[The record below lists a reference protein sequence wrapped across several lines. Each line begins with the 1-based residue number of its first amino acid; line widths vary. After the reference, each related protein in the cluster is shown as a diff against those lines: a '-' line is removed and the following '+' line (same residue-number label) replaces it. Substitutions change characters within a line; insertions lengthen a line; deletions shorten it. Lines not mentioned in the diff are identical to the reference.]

1 VSALRL
7 ASFQLAWRE
16 LRSGVRGFGVFL
28 ACLALGVAA
37 IAGVASLS
45 RSLSDS
51 LAHQGSVILGG
62 DAALSLSAREATPVE
77 QNYLEERGRVAV
89 VATMRAMARVTGQ
102 ASQDSATEDNATLVE
117 LKAVDSNYPLTGD
130 ITLNPDSGLLTALA
144 SPEGAYGA
152 VADPALLARLNINVG
167 DRIKIADAEFQITG
181 TIDSEPDKLG
191 QGIGFGPRL
200 IITNGAL
207 RRSGLLQPGS
217 LVKWSYRIALEDP
230 TARGLNEFVA
240 ETRSR
245 FPDAGWEIRTRDK
258 ASPQLE
264 RNVRRFSEFLTLVG
278 LTALLVGGVGVAN
291 AVKYYLD
298 RKSRTIAT
306 LKALGA
312 TGGTVFAIYFI
323 EVGLLALVGIAL
335 GLIAGAL
342 IPYAFAWGFGA
353 AVPLP
358 FVPGVQPRA
367 LLLAALYGAVITAAF
382 VIWPIGK
389 AHDVKVSALFRDM
402 VEPVR
407 SLPRRRY
414 IAATVLAVAVLM
426 LLAVLSAQ
434 DRRIALIYVVASAL
448 VFLVL
453 RLLGSAIMAVA
464 RRLPHPR
471 STTLKLA
478 LSNIHR
484 PGALTPTIVLSLGLG
499 LSLLVTLALIES
511 NLQRQLNHTLPDQAP
526 SFFFV
531 DVPSNEAKRFDAF
544 VRKHVP
550 EDATLNAVPM
560 LRGRIVSLKGVPA
573 ENIKPDPE
581 VAWVLQSDRG
591 ITFTQDL
598 PDGSQIVEGNW
609 WPVDYD
615 GPPVVSFEK
624 RAADLLGLKVGDDI
638 VVNVLGRNIT
648 ASIANLRTVDWE
660 SLGINFIMLFPPNA
674 FQGAPHSVLETLA
687 YPGGSNLD
695 TEMKLIR
702 EVAKAFPAVTAVR
715 VKEALKAISDIV
727 GQLSLGIRAAAAITL
742 IASILVLAGALAAGH
757 HTRVY
762 DAVILKTLGATR
774 RRLILVYAIEYALLG
789 FITALIA
796 ILAGALAGAYVVKE
810 VMRFSF
816 VFAAQTAILAS
827 AFAVLLTVLFGLI
840 GTWRALGQKPASVL
854 RSL

>member
-1 VSALRL
+1 MSAFRL
-7 ASFQLAWRE
+7 AVRE

-77 QNYLEERGRVAV
+77 QNYLEERGRVTV
-89 VATMRAMARVTGQ
+89 VATMRAMARAG
-102 ASQDSATEDNATLVE
+102 EDNTTLVE

-130 ITLNPDSGLLTALA
+130 ITLSPDTGLLTALA

-167 DRIKIADAEFQITG
+167 DRIKIADADFEITG

-191 QGIGFGPRL
+191 TGIGFGPRL

-217 LVKWSYRIALEDP
+217 LVRWSYRIALEDP
-230 TARGLNEFVA
+230 TARGLQEFVA
-240 ETRSR
+240 ETRAR

-323 EVGLLALVGIAL
+323 EVGLLALAGIAL

-353 AVPLP
+353 LVPLP
-358 FVPGVQPRA
+358 FMPSVQPRA
-367 LLLAALYGAVITAAF
+367 LMLAALYGAVITAAF

-389 AHDVKVSALFRDM
+389 AHDTRVSALFRDM

-414 IAATVLAVAVLM
+414 IAATAIAVAVLM
-426 LLAVLSAQ
+426 ALAVLSAQ
-434 DRRIALIYVVASAL
+434 DRRIALIYVVSSAL

-531 DVPSNEAKRFDAF
+531 DVPSNEAQRFDAF
-544 VRKHVP
+544 VREHAP
-550 EDATLNAVPM
+550 EDVRLNAVPM
-560 LRGRIVSLKGVPA
+560 LRGRIVSIKGVPA

-591 ITFTQDL
+591 ITYTQDL
-598 PDGSQIVEGNW
+598 PDGSRIAAGNW
-609 WPVDYD
+609 WPADYD

-648 ASIANLRTVDWE
+648 ASVANLRTVDWE
-660 SLGINFIMLFPPNA
+660 NLGINFIMLFPPNA
-674 FQGAPHSVLETLA
+674 FQGAPHSMLETLA

-702 EVAKAFPAVTAVR
+702 EVAKAFPSVTAVR
-715 VKEALKAISDIV
+715 VKEALKAISDLV

-742 IASILVLAGALAAGH
+742 VASILVLAGALAAGH

-774 RRLILVYAIEYALLG
+774 RKLVLVYAIEYALLG

-796 ILAGALAGAYVVKE
+796 IAAGTLAGAYVVKE

-816 VFAAQTAILAS
+816 VFAAQAAILAAS
-827 AFAVLLTVLFGLI
+827 VAVLLTVLFGLV
-840 GTWRALGQKPASVL
+840 GTWRALGQKPATVL
-854 RSL
+854 RNL